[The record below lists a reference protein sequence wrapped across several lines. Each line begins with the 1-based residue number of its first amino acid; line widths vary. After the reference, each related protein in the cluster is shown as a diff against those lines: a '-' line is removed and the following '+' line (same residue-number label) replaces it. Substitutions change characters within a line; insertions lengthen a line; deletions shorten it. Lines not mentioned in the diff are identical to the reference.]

1 MTCSKPINYKQ
12 LIDTTRN
19 TSELTRFLHS
29 NNDNQEL
36 LSARI
41 GITASSAGAQCE
53 SRLRSVDIGNFNIP
67 VSLKHDGPTG
77 QTTGQRGSDPSALL
91 QAN

>member
-1 MTCSKPINYKQ
+1 MTCSKPISYKQ

-29 NNDNQEL
+29 NYDNQEL

-41 GITASSAGAQCE
+41 GTTASSAGAWCE
-53 SRLRSVDIGNFNIP
+53 SRLRSVDIGNYNIEFDIF
-67 VSLKHDGPTG
+67 S
-77 QTTGQRGSDPSALL
+77 SDASDEDMFDYLR
-91 QAN
+91 

>member
-41 GITASSAGAQCE
+41 GITASSAGARCE
-53 SRLRSVDIGNFNIP
+53 SRLRSVDIGNFNIEFDI
-67 VSLKHDGPTG
+67 SSNDT
-77 QTTGQRGSDPSALL
+77 SDEDMFDYLR
-91 QAN
+91 

>member
-29 NNDNQEL
+29 NNNQEL

-41 GITASSAGAQCE
+41 GITASSAAAERQMCLILE
-53 SRLRSVDIGNFNIP
+53 ILTF
-67 VSLKHDGPTG
+67 
-77 QTTGQRGSDPSALL
+77 
-91 QAN
+91 

>member
-29 NNDNQEL
+29 NNDNHEL

-41 GITASSAGAQCE
+41 GITASSAWARSE
-53 SRLRSVDIGNFNIP
+53 SHLRSVDIGNFNIEFDI
-67 VSLKHDGPTG
+67 SSNDA
-77 QTTGQRGSDPSALL
+77 SDEDVWLAQVTL
-91 QAN
+91 

>member
-1 MTCSKPINYKQ
+1 MTCSKPSNYKQ
-12 LIDTTRN
+12 LIDTTCN

-41 GITASSAGAQCE
+41 GITASSAGARCE
-53 SRLRSVDIGNFNIP
+53 SHLRSVDIGNVDIEFDISSN
-67 VSLKHDGPTG
+67 DA
-77 QTTGQRGSDPSALL
+77 SDEDMFDYLR
-91 QAN
+91 

>member
-19 TSELTRFLHS
+19 TSELTGFLHS

-41 GITASSAGAQCE
+41 GITASSAGARCE
-53 SRLRSVDIGNFNIP
+53 SRLRSVDIGNFNIEFDI
-67 VSLKHDGPTG
+67 SSNDA
-77 QTTGQRGSDPSALL
+77 SDKDMFDYLR
-91 QAN
+91 

>member
-12 LIDTTRN
+12 LIDTTCN

-41 GITASSAGAQCE
+41 GITASSAGARCE
-53 SRLRSVDIGNFNIP
+53 SRLRSVDIGNFDIEFDISSN
-67 VSLKHDGPTG
+67 DA
-77 QTTGQRGSDPSALL
+77 SDEDMFDYLR
-91 QAN
+91 

>member
-12 LIDTTRN
+12 LIDTTHN
-19 TSELTRFLHS
+19 TSELTRFLHY

-41 GITASSAGAQCE
+41 GIAASSAGARCE
-53 SRLRSVDIGNFNIP
+53 SRLRSVDIGNFNIEFDI
-67 VSLKHDGPTG
+67 SSNDA
-77 QTTGQRGSDPSALL
+77 SDKDMFDYLR
-91 QAN
+91 